1 VVANYHLEIIKD
13 DSVDM
18 KDPQILIDR
27 NENALIEALNPEQNQ
42 IEEQDEKYYE
52 LIFKRLD
59 ELNKEIDESKTRKNY
74 NAGRGEYNTYMVGDN
89 REGKSGTG
97 RMEVFTK

>member
-1 VVANYHLEIIKD
+1 MVANYHLEIIKD

-18 KDPQILIDR
+18 KDHQILIDR

-42 IEEQDEKYYE
+42 IEEHDDKYYE

-59 ELNKEIDESKTRKNY
+59 ELNKERH
-74 NAGRGEYNTYMVGDN
+74 
-89 REGKSGTG
+89 
-97 RMEVFTK
+97 EVHSRRQDSSLCELQQHT